1 MVLPKYDSTGSVAAP
16 ADVSKHS
23 LLKFDGSGSVG
34 RPSAYG
40 GTAPKNQSTLEF
52 GSGCFGDITNGGGA
66 ISGLSLDALR
76 ISKSFVHKFGTSS
89 DPIEAN
95 ATTAFIDAPRA
106 EVHLK
111 GSFQRVIV
119 NRIPYVFTLSSDVG
133 SNQGIGDLI
142 VIGDNGT
149 VTLTSNL
156 RVDRIFVYGSS
167 VFVDV
172 GDDVESRSLTGAEP
186 GPLEIR
192 VGRGNRIDGTDSLN
206 KMVVA
211 GGSATMVG
219 AETMVQFGSGAKT
232 TFRGVIGSLTGK
244 ILEGVLTTPD
254 VFSSSAKLGSGLR
267 MLGGSID
274 TRFQV
279 KTNTSGGGGGVP
291 IESPTTIRTT
301 AGSTV
306 DIE

>member
-1 MVLPKYDSTGSVAAP
+1 MVLPKYDSTGSVAAT

-23 LLKFDGSGSVG
+23 LLKFEGTGNVD
-34 RPSAYG
+34 RPASYG

-52 GSGCFGDITNGGGA
+52 GAGVTGDI
-66 ISGLSLDALR
+66 IQSGTGLSNLSLDALR

-89 DPIEAN
+89 TPILAN

-119 NRIPYVFTLSSDVG
+119 NRIPYLFTLSSEVG
-133 SNQGIGDLI
+133 SNQGIGELI

-149 VTLTSNL
+149 IQLTNNL

-167 VFVDV
+167 IFVNAA
-172 GDDVESRSLTGAEP
+172 DDLESRSLTGSEV

-192 VGRGNRIDGTDSLN
+192 VGRGNRVDGTDSLN
-206 KMVVA
+206 KIVVA
-211 GGSATMVG
+211 GGSAVING
-219 AETMVQFGSGAKT
+219 AETIVQFGSGAT
-232 TFRGVIGSLTGK
+232 TEFSGNLTSGK
-244 ILEGVLTTPD
+244 ILEGVLKTPA
-254 VFSSSAKLGSGLR
+254 FTGAKIVGGVK
-267 MLGGSID
+267 MLGGDID
-274 TRFQV
+274 TKFQV
-279 KTNTSGGGGGVP
+279 VTNTSGGGGGVP
-291 IESPTTIRTT
+291 IESPTSIRTT